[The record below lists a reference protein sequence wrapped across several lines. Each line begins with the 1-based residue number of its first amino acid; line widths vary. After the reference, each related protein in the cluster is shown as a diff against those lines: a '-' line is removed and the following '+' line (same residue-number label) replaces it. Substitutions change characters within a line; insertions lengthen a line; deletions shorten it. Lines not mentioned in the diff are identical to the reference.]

1 MTRKGLIFEEPPAKG
16 LGFPE
21 TYLIPISDLGLPNR
35 ALNTIIADKM
45 TLTGQL
51 ATAGDGYL
59 LRLHGFGPLSLAD
72 VKEALDVHGAG
83 RLYDDSNEAWEEFLA
98 KGEKWRAFLARYRES
113 GRPGAKAFAETR
125 RYDPADVRA
134 FYEEIIAVSQG

>member
-35 ALNTIIADKM
+35 ALNTTIGARL
-45 TLTGQL
+45 TLTGEL
-51 ATAGDGYL
+51 STMTDPDL
-59 LRLHGFGPLSLAD
+59 LRIRGFGPLSLAD

-98 KGEKWRAFLARYRES
+98 KGEKWRAFLARYQKS

-134 FYEEIIAVSQG
+134 FYAEIIAVSQG